1 MKNKKLLSALTLTAL
16 VLGGGLSLT
25 SCGGNDANTIKILV
39 PSADH
44 GWTAAVMQNA
54 QAYATKLAGE
64 NTEYEYTVTTCDSAD
79 AQINQIDDVIASGA
93 AGVVILPFNNDV
105 ESGLIRLAQS
115 DIPFVMFDRIIENTA
130 ITGDADYVSG
140 VKGDNVDIG
149 TKTAEYFWNHGLKE
163 DTTGKI
169 LVMPGDMSSV
179 PGLRNQGFT
188 EYLTKQG
195 WTADDVATDGTGR
208 LIFTDYT
215 NWSRDTAAKL
225 FTSWIGAADAN
236 LNGVKYI
243 FTHDS
248 EISLGIIET
257 LAGSTIDAAKKE
269 AFKNNIKFIAS
280 SSGLEEMYQ
289 VIRGDHPRQAQ
300 YDAAL
305 GENIKLFDVTYDPH
319 MIESAID
326 DMVTYL
332 GGGQVNKDH
341 VIPVEVVDESN
352 VANKEGFGGKV
363 K

>member
-1 MKNKKLLSALTLTAL
+1 MKNKKMLGALTIGAL
-16 VLGGGLSLT
+16 VLGGGLSIT
-25 SCGGNDANTIKILV
+25 SCGGNDTNTIKILV

-54 QAYATKLAGE
+54 QAYASELSGKGD
-64 NTEYEYTVTTCDSAD
+64 YEYTVTTCDSAD

-149 TKTAEYFWNHGLKE
+149 TKTAEYFWNHGLST

-169 LVMPGDMSSV
+169 LVMPGDNSSV

-188 EYLTKQG
+188 EYLTEKG
-195 WTADDVATDGTGR
+195 WSAADIATDNTGR

-215 NWSRDTAAKL
+215 NWSRDTASDL
-225 FTSWIGAADAN
+225 FTSWINSADAN

-248 EISLGIIET
+248 EISMGIIET
-257 LAGSTIDAAKKE
+257 LASNTITDAKKQQ
-269 AFKNNIKFIAS
+269 FRDNIKILAS

-289 VIRGDHPRQAQ
+289 VIRGDHPRQEQ

-305 GENIKLFDVTYDPH
+305 GENVTLFDVTYDPH

-332 GGGQVNKDH
+332 GGGQVTKDH
-341 VIPVEVVDESN
+341 VIPVEVVDASN

-363 K
+363 Q